1 MSDSALG
8 ASDLRTR
15 RSKAALVRAVG
26 ELLDSG
32 DTRPSI
38 TNVVALAGTSRP
50 TFYQHFGDVAAL
62 QRAAAHEELDLVFA
76 QIDPIDLTGPR
87 WEAALQDLMTLVVER
102 IDQRRDFFAS
112 VMAGPAAF
120 DVLSDTVA
128 IVADRIIARS
138 PSVAASGSSG
148 SPGSPGS
155 PAAADVSR
163 FLAAGTVWLLLDWV
177 GRAGAEPATESA
189 AEVAFLNTQLLLV
202 GLAFLDAGQ
211 TQTLGKALS

>member
-1 MSDSALG
+1 MLDSALG

-76 QIDPIDLTGPR
+76 QIDPIDLTGPG
-87 WEAALQDLMTLVVER
+87 WERALQDLMTLVVER

-138 PSVAASGSSG
+138 PSVAASGSS
-148 SPGSPGS
+148 GSPGS